1 MLVLT
6 RKIGEKI
13 KIGEEITVRILEVS
27 KGTVRIGI
35 EAPQDVKI
43 YRYEIYEKI
52 LEENLKASKGAFSDI
67 EEAASLWRQK
77 EDKE

>member
-6 RKIGEKI
+6 RKIGESI
-13 KIGEEITVRILEVS
+13 KIGEEVTVRVLEVS

-35 EAPQDVKI
+35 DAPQDVKI

-52 LEENLKASKGAFSDI
+52 LEENVKASMGAFSNI
-67 EEAASLWRQK
+67 EEAASLWRQTEKK
-77 EDKE
+77 E